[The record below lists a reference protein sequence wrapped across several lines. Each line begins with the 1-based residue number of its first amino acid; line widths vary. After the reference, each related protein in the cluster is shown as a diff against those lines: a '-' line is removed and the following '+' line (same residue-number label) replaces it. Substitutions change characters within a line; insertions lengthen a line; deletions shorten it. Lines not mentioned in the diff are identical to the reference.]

1 MKSCGKTAD
10 PVEKRA
16 CGNHNRPIE
25 LRKCKILYQVEK
37 RLSST
42 GGSGNSAWKS
52 ITTLNNPTP
61 LAPSGSLAAGAI
73 ESTG

>member
-25 LRKCKILYQVEK
+25 LKKCKNVIFLGEQK
-37 RLSST
+37 
-42 GGSGNSAWKS
+42 
-52 ITTLNNPTP
+52 
-61 LAPSGSLAAGAI
+61 
-73 ESTG
+73 